1 MKSLF
6 LKIFLSFWMAQALFV
21 VLAILVTMAF
31 RPRGSSWEPLRTTA
45 LNESVSAYEQGGAHA
60 AADYLD
66 GLSAT
71 AHVRAYLFNEKG
83 EEVSQRGAP
92 DWAVR
97 MYRSGSPSPRDGF
110 IIPAPK
116 VMKEARASS
125 DGQHQFTLVMG
136 LPPGPRLF
144 LGPRGMPIPGLII
157 GVITSGLACY
167 FLAWYLTK
175 PIVRLRAATRQL
187 AAGDL
192 TARSGSPASKRNDD
206 VAGLV
211 RDFDAMAERL
221 EILVK
226 AQSRLLND
234 ISHELRSPL
243 ARLNVALG
251 LARQRAGVES
261 TNMLDRIELEASRL
275 NELIGRILTLAR
287 LEDGEQDV
295 AQTPVPLGELVANVA
310 EDAEFEAQ
318 ERHCHVKT
326 TIPEGNWA
334 VRGNDSLLHS
344 AVENVV
350 RNAIRYTAEGSSVE
364 IVLASEERSGGREAV
379 LRVSDAGPGVPED
392 ALEKMFEPFYRLDD
406 ARGRLTGGVGLG
418 LAITERAVRFHGGK
432 VSAFN
437 RAEGGLMVEI
447 RLPLIG
453 MRTLDVGPRT
463 SDLETR
469 KPVSKV

>member
-6 LKIFLSFWMAQALFV
+6 LRIFLSFWMAQALFV
-21 VLAILVTMAF
+21 VLAILVTLAF
-31 RPRGSSWEPLRTTA
+31 RPRGSSWEPLRTTS
-45 LNESVSAYEQGGAHA
+45 LNEAVSSYEAGGPQQVRE
-60 AADYLD
+60 YLEN
-66 GLSAT
+66 LQAT
-71 AHVRAYLFNEKG
+71 QHVRAFLFNEQG
-83 EEVSQRGAP
+83 EEVSHRGAP
-92 DWAVR
+92 DWAMRVLG
-97 MYRSGSPSPRDGF
+97 SGSPSPRDGF

-116 VMKEARASS
+116 VLKEARTSS
-125 DGQHQFTLVMG
+125 DGLHRFTLVMG
-136 LPPGPRLF
+136 LPPGPRVF

-157 GVITSGLACY
+157 GVITSGLVCY
-167 FLAWYLTK
+167 LLAWYLTK
-175 PIVRLRAATRQL
+175 PIIRLRAATRQL

-192 TARSGSPASKRNDD
+192 TARSGSPAGKRRDE

-221 EILVK
+221 EMLVK

-261 TNMLDRIELEASRL
+261 ADMLDRIELEASRL

-287 LEDGEQDV
+287 LEDGEQGV
-295 AQTPVPLGELVANVA
+295 PQTPVPLGELVASVA

-318 ERHCHVKT
+318 ERHCHVHT
-326 TIPEGNWA
+326 TIPAGDWG

-350 RNAIRYTAEGSSVE
+350 RNAIRYTQEGTSVE
-364 IVLASEERSGGREAV
+364 IKLTSEKRAGGAEAV
-379 LRVSDAGPGVPED
+379 LRVSDSGPGVPED
-392 ALEKMFEPFYRLDD
+392 ALGKLFQPFYRLDD

-437 RAEGGLMVEI
+437 RVEGGLMVEI
-447 RLPLIG
+447 RLPLIAG
-453 MRTLDVGPRT
+453 AARTRDIIEAVPLGRT
-463 SDLETR
+463 
-469 KPVSKV
+469 